1 MKDFFREKFISFR
14 DFMSPLFAKLRS
26 LPKKTKIIISA
37 IAAAVVIAL
46 IVVVIVSSVKNKP
59 TEDYKA
65 TAEQYAKCVMNYDYY
80 SALDST
86 IAAYKST
93 DNYFQKYIGDL
104 TEGEEDSKT
113 SKTIAD
119 AMSDEV
125 QSYISLK
132 GLYDFD
138 AFCADYFDK
147 AKSVG
152 ETYVGESAVTQ
163 SVLKAAFK
171 SNLSSYFSKTIDA
184 YKSTYENNGGYN
196 PSLSLASTKDF
207 TADEVNKYKKIKEK
221 NSASAFEKCGVK
233 TKNIDSV
240 KRVIYNVNVNN
251 VPIREISF
259 IMLQINGKWYVD
271 FTQE

>member
-1 MKDFFREKFISFR
+1 MKDFFREKFISLR
-14 DFMSPLFAKLRS
+14 DFISPLFAKLHS
-26 LPKKTKIIISA
+26 LPKKKKIIISA
-37 IAAAVVIAL
+37 VAAIIVIAL
-46 IVVVIVSSVKNKP
+46 IAVGIVSSVKNKP
-59 TEDYKA
+59 TEDYTA
-65 TAEQYAKCVMNYDYY
+65 TAEQYSKCIMNYDYY

-93 DNYFQKYIGDL
+93 DDYFQQYLGDL
-104 TEGEEDSKT
+104 TEGKDDSKT
-113 SKTIAD
+113 AKTIAD
-119 AMSDEV
+119 AMSDDV

-138 AFCADYFDK
+138 AFCSDYFTK

-163 SVLKAAFK
+163 SVLKAALK
-171 SNLSSYFSKTIDA
+171 SNLSSYFSKTVES

-196 PSLSLASTKDF
+196 PSLSLASTKNF
-207 TADEVNKYKKIKEK
+207 TDDEVNKYKKIKEK
-221 NSASAFEKCGVK
+221 NSADAYEKCGVK
-233 TKNIDSV
+233 IKNIDSV

-259 IMLQINGKWYVD
+259 IMLQINGKWYID

>member
-1 MKDFFREKFISFR
+1 MLRKITLSGILYFF
-14 DFMSPLFAKLRS
+14 LFK
-26 LPKKTKIIISA
+26 
-37 IAAAVVIAL
+37 
-46 IVVVIVSSVKNKP
+46 
-59 TEDYKA
+59 
-65 TAEQYAKCVMNYDYY
+65 
-80 SALDST
+80 
-86 IAAYKST
+86 
-93 DNYFQKYIGDL
+93 
-104 TEGEEDSKT
+104 
-113 SKTIAD
+113 
-119 AMSDEV
+119 
-125 QSYISLK
+125 
-132 GLYDFD
+132 
-138 AFCADYFDK
+138 
-147 AKSVG
+147 
-152 ETYVGESAVTQ
+152 YVGVI
-163 SVLKAAFK
+163 FK
-171 SNLSSYFSKTIDA
+171 LYFHFFFFLSCHSSYFSKTIDA

>member
-14 DFMSPLFAKLRS
+14 DFISPLFKKLGS
-26 LPKKTKIIISA
+26 LPKKTKIIVLA
-37 IAAAVVIAL
+37 IAAVLVVAL
-46 IVVVIVSSVKNKP
+46 IVVGIVSSVKNKP

-65 TAEQYAKCVMNYDYY
+65 TAEQYAKCVMNYDYD

-93 DNYFQKYIGDL
+93 DDYFQKYIGDL
-104 TEGEEDSKT
+104 QVGEDDSKT
-113 SKTIAD
+113 AKTVAD

-138 AFCADYFDK
+138 AFCSDYFTK

-184 YKSTYENNGGYN
+184 YKTTYENNGGYN

-207 TADEVNKYKKIKEK
+207 TVDEVNKYKKIKEK
-221 NSASAFEKCGVK
+221 NSASAYEKCGVK

-259 IMLQINGKWYVD
+259 IMLQMNGKWYVD